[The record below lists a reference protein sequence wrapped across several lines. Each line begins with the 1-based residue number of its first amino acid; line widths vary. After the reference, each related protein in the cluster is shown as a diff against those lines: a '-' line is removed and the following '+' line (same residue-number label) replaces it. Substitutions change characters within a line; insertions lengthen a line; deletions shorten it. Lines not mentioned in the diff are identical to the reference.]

1 MEKYEIEKL
10 RDLPIEEVASQL
22 GLQVARHKSLCPF
35 HSDHHAS
42 LSFNTRK
49 NLCRCFVC
57 MDESLD
63 SIGLVMK
70 SLHVD
75 FPKACF
81 WLADRNGILLE
92 KVRGRNW
99 RRDCGSASAA
109 PPAAVAPN
117 AAPPTLDSAP
127 SLAAS
132 PFSSSTASAVSSA
145 ASPASAAV
153 PSAAS
158 PFSSSADSAASTACA
173 SSPASPV
180 ASASSASSPAAPHSF
195 DAARYARF
203 FEHPWLNEAACRFL
217 FDERKIDGRVAR
229 WCRLSSWTDRK
240 GVNWLQIPYFDR
252 EGHLVGI
259 QNRNLD
265 FHRKSRPT
273 DSMDSEKTGES
284 SCPTDFTDDTDF
296 MDSKKAGKS
305 SRPTDSTDDTDFM
318 DSKKAGKGSCP
329 TDFTNGTDSKDDTDS
344 KAGTDFEE
352 APRFRFPYGS
362 QCGIYN
368 LQVLNLLTPGERLFI
383 TEGCSDCWAMLSAG
397 HKAIAIPSATL
408 LKPEDRDV
416 LAYISETFG
425 VEWHMFP
432 DRDAPGER
440 LFLQLKEILPS
451 LIHHQLPPGCKDFGE
466 AYLKGFNPAEEINRL

>member
-99 RRDCGSASAA
+99 RRDC
-109 PPAAVAPN
+109 
-117 AAPPTLDSAP
+117 
-127 SLAAS
+127 
-132 PFSSSTASAVSSA
+132 SSSPAASAVSPASSAVSPASSA
-145 ASPASAAV
+145 ASAL
-153 PSAAS
+153 SAAS
-158 PFSSSADSAASTACA
+158 
-173 SSPASPV
+173 
-180 ASASSASSPAAPHSF
+180 AAPHSF

-240 GVNWLQIPYFDR
+240 GVNWLQIPYFDK
-252 EGHLVGI
+252 EGRLVGI

-273 DSMDSEKTGES
+273 DSMDSEKTGKS
-284 SCPTDFTDDTDF
+284 SYPTDFTDDTD
-296 MDSKKAGKS
+296 SE
-305 SRPTDSTDDTDFM
+305 
-318 DSKKAGKGSCP
+318 GSE
-329 TDFTNGTDSKDDTDS
+329 DGTDS
-344 KAGTDFEE
+344 EE

-368 LQVLNLLTPGERLFI
+368 LQVQNLLTPGERLFI

-451 LIHHQLPPGCKDFGE
+451 LIHHQLPLGCKDFGE
-466 AYLKGFNPAEEINRL
+466 AYLKGFNPAEEINLL

>member
-1 MEKYEIEKL
+1 MKFWKMEKSEIEML
-10 RDLPIEEVASQL
+10 RNLPIEEVASQL

-99 RRDCGSASAA
+99 RRDCGSSSAAALAAVASSAA
-109 PPAAVAPN
+109 P
-117 AAPPTLDSAP
+117 
-127 SLAAS
+127 
-132 PFSSSTASAVSSA
+132 SAVSSA
-145 ASPASAAV
+145 ASVSAPA
-153 PSAAS
+153 AAS
-158 PFSSSADSAASTACA
+158 SVSAPADSALAAA
-173 SSPASPV
+173 
-180 ASASSASSPAAPHSF
+180 SASSPAAPHSF

-203 FEHPWLNEAACRFL
+203 FEHPWLNEAARRFL

-252 EGHLVGI
+252 EGYLVGI

-273 DSMDSEKTGES
+273 DSEKTGKS
-284 SCPTDFTDDTDF
+284 SCPTDF
-296 MDSKKAGKS
+296 
-305 SRPTDSTDDTDFM
+305 P
-318 DSKKAGKGSCP
+318 
-329 TDFTNGTDSKDDTDS
+329 DDTDS
-344 KAGTDFEE
+344 KDSEDGSDSEE

-368 LQVLNLLTPGERLFI
+368 LQVLNLLTLGERLFI

-397 HKAIAIPSATL
+397 YKAIAIPSATL

-416 LAYISETFG
+416 LAYISKTFG

-451 LIHHQLPPGCKDFGE
+451 LIHHQLPLGCKDFGE
-466 AYLKGFNPAEEINRL
+466 AYLKGFNLAEEINPQKG